1 MNNQVKLD
9 RYKQE
14 LAKIYS
20 QRSQKYDESKWHS
33 QITHRLVESAQIKL
47 GDRVLDIATGT
58 GHVAIEVAQ
67 LVGDDGRVVGIDISS
82 GMLEQARKKIAQLNL
97 TNIEFHL
104 ADGENIDFP
113 TNSFDLIFC
122 ANAFPLMADKAATL
136 RLWSQFLKPGGYIG
150 LHSIAETGFTGII
163 VLEKVLENHGI
174 NLDFFHLSDTV
185 NTIEKYQDLLT
196 QADLEIISVEMENH
210 GSYLS
215 LEDTKKRWNLVYY
228 PSPGNIPNPITQL
241 SSEEIEQM
249 KAEFEEELERLI
261 KPEGIWNN
269 GTTFLVLGRKAVPQ

>member
-1 MNNQVKLD
+1 C
-9 RYKQE
+9 
-14 LAKIYS
+14 
-20 QRSQKYDESKWHS
+20 
-33 QITHRLVESAQIKL
+33 
-47 GDRVLDIATGT
+47 
-58 GHVAIEVAQ
+58 
-67 LVGDDGRVVGIDISS
+67 RVVGIDISS